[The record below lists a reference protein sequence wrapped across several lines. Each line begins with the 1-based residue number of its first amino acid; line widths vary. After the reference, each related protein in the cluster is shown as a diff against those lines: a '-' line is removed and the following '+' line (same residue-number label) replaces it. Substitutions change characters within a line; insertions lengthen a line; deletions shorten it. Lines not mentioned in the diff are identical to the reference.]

1 MTSSSRNNNKSS
13 AVNGAGQSKDSS
25 HNHDRGRSDRAGA
38 LAIQLPATVFC
49 ETCQIAFPSMAVLE
63 NHLKGSRH
71 ARRVK
76 SQQAFRQLKD
86 AGTLFRIR
94 GSSASVTDIG
104 MSSGAIRCEVCQVS
118 VNSSHQLQAHLTG
131 HKHRVRAIRRGVK
144 TNQAVLSPSSSLLT
158 SSASVSEMS
167 YQSNGTSRS
176 RDTGT
181 HGLISGSGGSGSG
194 NRRAHSERA
203 YSERAEKNKGKSDNT
218 NNNKKKNNVRDSSAI
233 TTKENN
239 NNNSKQ
245 TAEQTNKREQ
255 QRSSSGKNNNNNK
268 IKNKQD
274 NRETNQPTQTKALS
288 RHRSSGCLQSRH
300 CHSTL
305 SLSRARSSSA
315 LNRVQS
321 RSMNLLMIQNNNN
334 KNQSNNAVVG
344 KTQSNKEVGGGGDQR
359 KTGSKNSGGSKRNS
373 TKMASGDSSNVSS
386 GCNMKTASSDV
397 LSLASNSETCSSGN
411 PRSDLEDEEDE
422 GVATDAT
429 TEGNAPGNGSKTKD
443 IKANSGKTRSKFREN
458 NRAKMNKDD
467 KEMAWVR
474 LSNGEVAKRT
484 KLKTRKG
491 GDESSADLRRN
502 DKKNIIPNGTSH
514 HEKQNNKI
522 FKRGFN
528 VNAQEWKPSSRRT
541 SVGNASVKD
550 IPMLDVFLQRLD
562 QRHTNYNSDQASPT
576 SNEQ

>member
-1 MTSSSRNNNKSS
+1 MNSIN
-13 AVNGAGQSKDSS
+13 
-25 HNHDRGRSDRAGA
+25 
-38 LAIQLPATVFC
+38 
-49 ETCQIAFPSMAVLE
+49 
-63 NHLKGSRH
+63 
-71 ARRVK
+71 
-76 SQQAFRQLKD
+76 
-86 AGTLFRIR
+86 LF
-94 GSSASVTDIG
+94 S
-104 MSSGAIRCEVCQVS
+104 
-118 VNSSHQLQAHLTG
+118 G

-176 RDTGT
+176 RSN
-181 HGLISGSGGSGSG
+181 GLISGSGGGGSS

-218 NNNKKKNNVRDSSAI
+218 NNNNKKKNNVRDSSAI

-245 TAEQTNKREQ
+245 TAEVTNKREQ
-255 QRSSSGKNNNNNK
+255 QRSSSGKNNNIK

-274 NRETNQPTQTKALS
+274 NREVNQPTQTKALS

-315 LNRVQS
+315 LNRLQS

-334 KNQSNNAVVG
+334 KNQSNNNGVVV
-344 KTQSNKEVGGGGDQR
+344 KTQSKKEVGGGGDQR

-373 TKMASGDSSNVSS
+373 TKTASGDSSNVSS
-386 GCNMKTASSDV
+386 GCNMKSASSDV

-429 TEGNAPGNGSKTKD
+429 TEGNTPSKTKD
-443 IKANSGKTRSKFREN
+443 IKANSGKTRSKN
-458 NRAKMNKDD
+458 NRGKTNKDD
-467 KEMAWVR
+467 K
-474 LSNGEVAKRT
+474 GK
-484 KLKTRKG
+484 
-491 GDESSADLRRN
+491 
-502 DKKNIIPNGTSH
+502 
-514 HEKQNNKI
+514 
-522 FKRGFN
+522 
-528 VNAQEWKPSSRRT
+528 
-541 SVGNASVKD
+541 
-550 IPMLDVFLQRLD
+550 
-562 QRHTNYNSDQASPT
+562 
-576 SNEQ
+576 